1 MFTDETKQTYKST
14 YQLLKEISEIYHD
27 LTDKEQAGLLEALA
41 GKRGGQVL
49 APILSDFS
57 QVDKAME
64 TMKGAAG
71 SSDREMD
78 IIRDSI
84 AFKLNE
90 IKQTWV
96 GVLQEIADRGTIKGI
111 LDFINNISSGL
122 GGIVENLGLIQTA
135 IIGIFAVL
143 GSKRLG

>member
-1 MFTDETKQTYKST
+1 MRTYLT
-14 YQLLKEISEIYHD
+14 YL
-27 LTDKEQAGLLEALA
+27 
-41 GKRGGQVL
+41 KRGGQVL

-135 IIGIFAVL
+135 IIGIFGVL